1 MLMATAP
8 LAGCRGGNHRR
19 VRRDRGVGRG
29 RGIDSSVH
37 LGEYA
42 GCLGSIGD
50 NRTDSALVH
59 RLCLLNSRD
68 QQDAP

>member
-1 MLMATAP
+1 MLMATVP
-8 LAGCRGGNHRR
+8 LAGCRDGNHRR
-19 VRRDRGVGRG
+19 FRRDLGAAHE

-37 LGEYA
+37 LGGYA

-68 QQDAP
+68 QRDAP